1 MGWGFLQCNYGLHK
15 SRFTVGKLLSYGKEI
30 ESCSR
35 RVYTLQGWLQAMRR
49 PSEGAESQ
57 RFDRRQPLRY
67 PKSFWSF
74 SERWASGSESSGQRR
89 VGRLRIWLPALD

>member
-1 MGWGFLQCNYGLHK
+1 MGRTLFPCNNRLQ
-15 SRFTVGKLLSYGKEI
+15 KLLFSVCLIVIKSKEI
-30 ESCSR
+30 ESSGR
-35 RVYTLQGWLQAMRR
+35 RVYTLQGWLQATRR

-57 RFDRRQPLRY
+57 RFDRRQPLRS

-89 VGRLRIWLPALD
+89 VGRQRIWLPALA